1 MSGRGRANENM
12 DGNRMGHKLDSA
24 TSGWLDDKSASTS
37 GDDVFSLASKTL
49 EQMLTDLAEP
59 LPGQR
64 AIEQQSSIVRGITRF
79 MSGQTQIRPEAGDR
93 RFSDPQWTDNPFY
106 NAYMQCY
113 LAWAKGMND
122 MAGFIGLDDVSVKRA
137 RYFINNLTDAL
148 SPTNTMVGNPGAM
161 RRFVE
166 TGGKS
171 ALDGLKN
178 FLTDLTENRGMPSQV
193 DKSKYKVGGNLAITP
208 GIVVSRTDVI
218 EVIQYKPRT
227 PEVYAIPVL
236 IASSMIN
243 KFYALDLAPG
253 RSFVEYALDHGMQVF
268 IISWRNP
275 TAAHKDWSFDTYVD
289 AILQA
294 CGVVREI
301 CGVDQL
307 HLLAVCVGGLLTS
320 ALLGYLAAKDNR
332 QIRSSTIF
340 VTSLDNAVEDTKLSI
355 FATEETV
362 RMAKQATHV
371 QGVLA
376 GDDLANIFAW
386 MRPNDLVWSY
396 WINNYLMGN
405 PPPAFDILYWNND
418 STRLPAVLHGEMLD
432 QGLNN
437 AFAHPSAVKVFGV
450 PIDLSKTTCDI
461 YVLAGATD
469 HICPWKNVY
478 AGAHLF
484 GGQVKFI
491 LVGSGHVQSF
501 INPPGNPKAKFFVN
515 SRLPTSPDE
524 WLETAE
530 QRRGSAWGDWIDW
543 VQARSG
549 KLKSADPVGSERH
562 PPLCDAPGLYVF
574 EP

>member
-1 MSGRGRANENM
+1 
-12 DGNRMGHKLDSA
+12 MGDKLDSA
-24 TSGWLDDKSASTS
+24 TSGGLDGKSAWTS
-37 GDDVFSLASKTL
+37 GDDVFSAASKTL
-49 EQMLTDLAEP
+49 EQMLTDLAQP

-79 MSGQTQIRPEAGDR
+79 ISGQTQIKPEAGDR

-122 MAGFIGLDDVSVKRA
+122 MAGFIGLDEVSVKRA

-161 RRFVE
+161 RRFIE

-208 GIVVSRTDVI
+208 GIVVLRTDVI
-218 EVIQYKPRT
+218 EVIQYRPRT

-236 IASSMIN
+236 IATSMIN

-275 TAAHKDWSFDTYVD
+275 TVAHKDWSFDTYVD

-307 HLLAVCVGGLLTS
+307 HLLAVCAGGLLTS

-340 VTSLDNAVEDTKLSI
+340 VTSLDNAVEDTKLSHRRDR
-355 FATEETV
+355 AHG
-362 RMAKQATHV
+362 QA
-371 QGVLA
+371 G
-376 GDDLANIFAW
+376 
-386 MRPNDLVWSY
+386 RPRARRACGRRSGEHL
-396 WINNYLMGN
+396 
-405 PPPAFDILYWNND
+405 
-418 STRLPAVLHGEMLD
+418 RLDAAQRSRVELLD
-432 QGLNN
+432 QQLPDGQSP
-437 AFAHPSAVKVFGV
+437 AGFRHS
-450 PIDLSKTTCDI
+450 
-461 YVLAGATD
+461 VL
-469 HICPWKNVY
+469 
-478 AGAHLF
+478 
-484 GGQVKFI
+484 
-491 LVGSGHVQSF
+491 
-501 INPPGNPKAKFFVN
+501 
-515 SRLPTSPDE
+515 E
-524 WLETAE
+524 
-530 QRRGSAWGDWIDW
+530 
-543 VQARSG
+543 
-549 KLKSADPVGSERH
+549 
-562 PPLCDAPGLYVF
+562 
-574 EP
+574 

>member
-1 MSGRGRANENM
+1 
-12 DGNRMGHKLDSA
+12 MGDKLDSA
-24 TSGWLDDKSASTS
+24 TSGGLDGKSAWTS
-37 GDDVFSLASKTL
+37 GDDVFSAASKTL
-49 EQMLTDLAEP
+49 EQMLTDLAQP
-59 LPGQR
+59 LPGQH

-79 MSGQTQIRPEAGDR
+79 ISGQTQIKPEAGDR

-122 MAGFIGLDDVSVKRA
+122 MAGFIGLDEVSVKRA

-161 RRFVE
+161 RRFIE

-208 GIVVSRTDVI
+208 GIVVLRTDVI
-218 EVIQYKPRT
+218 EVIQYRPRT

-236 IASSMIN
+236 IATSMIN

-307 HLLAVCVGGLLTS
+307 HLLAVC
-320 ALLGYLAAKDNR
+320 A
-332 QIRSSTIF
+332 
-340 VTSLDNAVEDTKLSI
+340 
-355 FATEETV
+355 
-362 RMAKQATHV
+362 
-371 QGVLA
+371 
-376 GDDLANIFAW
+376 
-386 MRPNDLVWSY
+386 
-396 WINNYLMGN
+396 
-405 PPPAFDILYWNND
+405 
-418 STRLPAVLHGEMLD
+418 
-432 QGLNN
+432 
-437 AFAHPSAVKVFGV
+437 
-450 PIDLSKTTCDI
+450 
-461 YVLAGATD
+461 
-469 HICPWKNVY
+469 
-478 AGAHLF
+478 
-484 GGQVKFI
+484 GGQ
-491 LVGSGHVQSF
+491 G
-501 INPPGNPKAKFFVN
+501 
-515 SRLPTSPDE
+515 
-524 WLETAE
+524 
-530 QRRGSAWGDWIDW
+530 
-543 VQARSG
+543 
-549 KLKSADPVGSERH
+549 
-562 PPLCDAPGLYVF
+562 
-574 EP
+574 